1 MGAQLDTGGKGKKTA
16 TPVMNITPLIDVVL
30 VLLIIFMVMTPL
42 MGKTFSFMLPEVDE
56 SQAEESPPVQAPTDQ
71 PPAVA
76 LVLKVDKDGKIFL
89 NGTEKKKEELI
100 PTLEKAFK
108 ARDNT
113 SLFFDADDRAN
124 YQAAAEAMD
133 LARQAGATSI
143 AIVTT
148 DHREGQ

>member
-1 MGAQLDTGGKGKKTA
+1 MAGSTQSHGSMIVGIN
-16 TPVMNITPLIDVVL
+16 VTPLVDITL

-42 MGKTFSFMLPEVDE
+42 MGKTFSFMLPEVDKSE
-56 SQAEESPPVQAPTDQ
+56 AEESPPVQASTDQ

-89 NGTEKKKEELI
+89 NGTEKKKDELI

>member
-16 TPVMNITPLIDVVL
+16 APVMNITPLIDVVL

-42 MGKTFSFMLPEVDE
+42 MGKTFSIMLPEVE
-56 SQAEESPPVQAPTDQ
+56 EQAQESPPVEAASDQ

-76 LVLKVDKDGKIFL
+76 LVLKVDKDGNFLL
-89 NGTEKKKEELI
+89 NGTIKKREEII
-100 PTLEKAFK
+100 PTLKSAFK

-113 SLFFDADDRAN
+113 SLYFDADDKAN
-124 YQAAAEAMD
+124 YQAAAEALD

-148 DHREGQ
+148 DHRETP